1 MEKPPYLEIN
11 CIPSQLNTSKPTG
24 VASNLAAVAENAP
37 QYDGVTIEQ
46 MRGNCLYERG
56 DKIDKVGRAQK
67 AMADAAI
74 IVKSRSRMIRGLNE
88 AALKVQKQQTSQQ
101 LRK

>member
-1 MEKPPYLEIN
+1 MVKPPYLEIN

-24 VASNLAAVAENAP
+24 VASNLASVADNAP

-56 DKIDKVGRAQK
+56 DKIDKVGLAQK
-67 AMADAAI
+67 SLLDSGMK
-74 IVKSRSRMIRGLNE
+74 VKSRAKAIRSFNE
-88 AALKVQKQQTSQQ
+88 VANKVQKQQTSRQ